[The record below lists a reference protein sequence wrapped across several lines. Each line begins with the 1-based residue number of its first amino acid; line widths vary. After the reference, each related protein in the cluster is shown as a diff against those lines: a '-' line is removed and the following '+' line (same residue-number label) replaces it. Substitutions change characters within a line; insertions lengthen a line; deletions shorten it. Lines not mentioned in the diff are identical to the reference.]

1 MPSGAK
7 KRKAAKKKKGLQVQG
22 APHLPN
28 STLPHSNGEEDLE
41 HQNDKDSDGGD
52 VSSPA
57 SQDNHTCHE
66 LIDREEEEVDKKEDG
81 SLDQSSIHE
90 HKSDEMTNG
99 GGEMEKGTM
108 EEESGVHVEEVD
120 KQEDGSL
127 DQSSIHEH
135 KSDGMTNGGEE
146 MEKGTIEEES
156 ALHLE
161 REFEVEDV
169 PQSKDINIECTEA
182 PKESNEGR
190 LFRSLSSSSDSE
202 DGSTAARK
210 NKIVVDDTP
219 AVDLVKEVDSLS
231 ADKVNDV
238 GTVFTPDLDKAAMSE
253 NEVQVEK
260 CVLDGSGLK
269 GNEDKK
275 MGIVEENASVSEG
288 VAKMDM
294 GKMEGEAVQTSHDND
309 AEALDA
315 AHFATRVN
323 GEKVTQL
330 HDVPKVCASIGD
342 EGVGEKADEVIQIS
356 HANDVKA
363 SEPKDYATMEK
374 SDTLTLSYNA
384 PIIDESIGDDPV
396 KDSELSECSYNQHQA
411 GSALRSVQTTSWK
424 GCCGLFELFAG
435 SNR

>member
-28 STLPHSNGEEDLE
+28 STLLHSNGEEDLE
-41 HQNDKDSDGGD
+41 HHNDKDSDGGD

-57 SQDNHTCHE
+57 SQDNHNFHE

-99 GGEMEKGTM
+99 GGETEKGSM
-108 EEESGVHVEEVD
+108 EEESGLHVEEVD

-146 MEKGTIEEES
+146 TEKGTIEVES

-161 REFEVEDV
+161 REFKVEDI
-169 PQSKDINIECTEA
+169 SIECTEA
-182 PKESNEGR
+182 PKESLEGG
-190 LFRSLSSSSDSE
+190 LFRNLSSSSDSE
-202 DGSTAARK
+202 DGSTAAHK
-210 NKIVVDDTP
+210 TKIVVDDTP

-231 ADKVNDV
+231 AGKVND
-238 GTVFTPDLDKAAMSE
+238 AMSE
-253 NEVQVEK
+253 NKVQVEK
-260 CVLDGSGLK
+260 CDFDGSGLK
-269 GNEDKK
+269 ENEDKK
-275 MGIVEENASVSEG
+275 MGVVEENASVSEG
-288 VAKMDM
+288 VVKMDLV
-294 GKMEGEAVQTSHDND
+294 KMEDE
-309 AEALDA
+309 
-315 AHFATRVN
+315 AHFAIQVN

-342 EGVGEKADEVIQIS
+342 EGVGEKVGEAIQIS
-356 HANDVKA
+356 RDIDVKA
-363 SEPKDYATMEK
+363 SEPRDFATMEK

-384 PIIDESIGDDPV
+384 PISIGDDPV

-411 GSALRSVQTTSWK
+411 GSALRPVQTTSLK
-424 GCCGLFELFAG
+424 GCCGLFELFTG

>member
-28 STLPHSNGEEDLE
+28 STLLHSNGEEDLE
-41 HQNDKDSDGGD
+41 HHNDKDSDGGD

-57 SQDNHTCHE
+57 SQDNHNFHE

-99 GGEMEKGTM
+99 GGETEKGSM
-108 EEESGVHVEEVD
+108 EEESGLHVEEVD

-146 MEKGTIEEES
+146 TEKGTIEVES

-161 REFEVEDV
+161 REFKVEDI
-169 PQSKDINIECTEA
+169 SIECTEA
-182 PKESNEGR
+182 PKESLEGG
-190 LFRSLSSSSDSE
+190 LFRNLSSSSDSE
-202 DGSTAARK
+202 DGSTAAHK
-210 NKIVVDDTP
+210 TKIVVDDTP

-231 ADKVNDV
+231 AGKVND
-238 GTVFTPDLDKAAMSE
+238 AMSE
-253 NEVQVEK
+253 NKVQVEK
-260 CVLDGSGLK
+260 CDFDGSGLK
-269 GNEDKK
+269 ENEDKK
-275 MGIVEENASVSEG
+275 MGVVEENASVSEG
-288 VAKMDM
+288 VVKMDLV
-294 GKMEGEAVQTSHDND
+294 KMEDEA
-309 AEALDA
+309 
-315 AHFATRVN
+315 
-323 GEKVTQL
+323 
-330 HDVPKVCASIGD
+330 
-342 EGVGEKADEVIQIS
+342 IQIS
-356 HANDVKA
+356 RDIDVKA
-363 SEPKDYATMEK
+363 SEPRDFATMEK

-384 PIIDESIGDDPV
+384 PISIGDDPV

-411 GSALRSVQTTSWK
+411 GSALRPVQTTSLK
-424 GCCGLFELFAG
+424 GCCGLFELFTG